1 MGESLWQ
8 GVNIWNA
15 GDSRS
20 KETPRQYKSTGHEQ
34 TVVERRN
41 TSDQEIL
48 GKEVMLLPTE
58 IASHPESER
67 VSSRETMTT
76 NAARMWWRDRHCWWT
91 RKLMESLRVSPGT
104 QNNYPVPPGWTPD
117 EEQLINKIGTYK
129 HQNVFRIKG

>member
-1 MGESLWQ
+1 MAKVSAKQRSGHQSEGIMGESLWQ

-20 KETPRQYKSTGHEQ
+20 KETSCQYKSTGHEQ

-58 IASHPESER
+58 IASHSESER

-76 NAARMWWRDRHCWWT
+76 NAARMWVERQA
-91 RKLMESLRVSPGT
+91 LLV
-104 QNNYPVPPGWTPD
+104 D
-117 EEQLINKIGTYK
+117 EETEGIP
-129 HQNVFRIKG
+129 